1 MKSPAR
7 RHLRRAPQNFGYTS
21 SALLGRRSPEIDL
34 PSDGAQAIGLLV
46 AAFPAAFTLDP
57 PQVRPTP
64 VGDCA
69 ESGVCTVT
77 VRAEVMVQACA
88 AGGDVSR
95 QRLIV
100 RTGTAKNRGLP
111 LSRR

>member
-7 RHLRRAPQNFGYTS
+7 RHRRRAPQNFGYTS
-21 SALLGRRSPEIDL
+21 SALLVGRRPPEIDL

-57 PQVRPTP
+57 TQLRPTP

-69 ESGVCTVT
+69 ESGACTIT
-77 VRAEVMVQACA
+77 VRAEVAVQARPVV
-88 AGGDVSR
+88 GDVGR
-95 QRLIV
+95 W
-100 RTGTAKNRGLP
+100 
-111 LSRR
+111 

>member
-21 SALLGRRSPEIDL
+21 SALLGRRSPEIDF

-46 AAFPAAFTLDP
+46 AAFTVDLT
-57 PQVRPTP
+57 QVRPTP

-100 RTGTAKNRGLP
+100 RTGTAKT
-111 LSRR
+111 